1 MTDRPKAFQ
10 NRKKERYDEYTT
22 TKAQKFQMA
31 HDNIYHMRVL
41 MDEIFR
47 KQDLFNMD
55 TNEDAQSQAHWIIKR
70 MIAVL
75 AVTYG
80 CVSEGS
86 LWLPIMDRLLED
98 LARRVVGHVD
108 HNFETVRFQKLAALL
123 AGNMEHERSLKMSNT
138 VIKRLEKEHR
148 ARRLSSE
155 LAVFYRGS
163 VYLVCAA
170 ACKHASSQVSS
181 ARTKEWYEQLLGW
194 SSRCPHPGCVEQL
207 VAEFHPDARTQKWG
221 VSVGVKDVRLG
232 SPDVR

>member
-1 MTDRPKAFQ
+1 MTDRPKTFQ
-10 NRKKERYDEYTT
+10 NRKKERYDEYTI

-55 TNEDAQSQAHWIIKR
+55 TNEDVQSQAHWIIKR

-75 AVTYG
+75 AVMYG

-123 AGNMEHERSLKMSNT
+123 GGNMEHESPPKLSNT
-138 VIKRLEKEHR
+138 VLKRLEKEHR
-148 ARRLSSE
+148 ARRLFSDI
-155 LAVFYRGS
+155 AVFYRGVCTSSMQPHVNTSAPRS
-163 VYLVCAA
+163 VLQGP
-170 ACKHASSQVSS
+170 KSG
-181 ARTKEWYEQLLGW
+181 TNNFLGGQAGVHTLGVW
-194 SSRCPHPGCVEQL
+194 SSL
-207 VAEFHPDARTQKWG
+207 
-221 VSVGVKDVRLG
+221 
-232 SPDVR
+232 